1 MEAKKSDTFQF
12 IGNNIK
18 YADLTPEQDFLF
30 NLLVNAE
37 QQKSLL
43 VQKLAEEL
51 GVEDVSGQN

>member
-1 MEAKKSDTFQF
+1 MEAKQSDTFQF